1 MERGA
6 ILGPGGEVS
15 TCIEALGGDGGNG
28 VDATV
33 RDTAGPGRAWGVFAR
48 TPAPG
53 AEWAPV
59 ELRAGAPAGAA
70 QGARGNCGGGLGG
83 LLALFSQQAAEQ
95 RGGRRKFFFLAL
107 VN

>member
-59 ELRAGAPAGAA
+59 ELRAGAPAG
-70 QGARGNCGGGLGG
+70 GRARCARELRRGLGG
-83 LLALFSQQAAEQ
+83 LLALSASKQLSSGGGGAAS
-95 RGGRRKFFFLAL
+95 FFLAL